1 MKAIQ
6 ASRLDRPGFSFEEL
20 KHSKK
25 SLWTPRG
32 LWTDPVQDFTHI
44 FFKSA
49 VFYQSKWLWTWT
61 VPFSLYNIKRDC
73 WSVRPQ
79 LLECMP
85 RAVYIVLGPQ
95 PQMDWPPG
103 PQMDLSTDPQHLY
116 LQRSALEASFPP
128 AKADPCKTAAT
139 GDRGGTV
146 MQRRKNTKKPHH

>member
-1 MKAIQ
+1 MT
-6 ASRLDRPGFSFEEL
+6 EL
-20 KHSKK
+20 KPKTT
-25 SLWTPRG
+25 LWTPRG

-44 FFKSA
+44 FFESA

-61 VPFSLYNIKRDC
+61 VPFSFYNIKREC

-103 PQMDLSTDPQHLY
+103 PQSDLSTAPQHLY
-116 LQRSALEASFPP
+116 MQRSALAVSFPP
-128 AKADPCKTAAT
+128 ANSHPEKNSCHSRPRKYSQPAN
-139 GDRGGTV
+139 
-146 MQRRKNTKKPHH
+146 KNTKKPHH